1 MEPVISKIEYEDDVY
16 KFTLSK
22 LHLSYV
28 NAIRRTILSDIPI
41 VGVYTETHAENQC
54 NIEVNTC
61 RLHNEILKQRLSC
74 IPIHS
79 TKLDVLPG
87 NYELILDVTNDSDNI
102 MMVTTEHFKIRKKEG
117 GEYLTEEATHEIFPK
132 NNKTGMY
139 IDFARLRPKIDANI
153 NGEQI
158 KLVAEF
164 SLQTA
169 KKNSMFNVVSTCSYG
184 NTIDDIKA
192 KKNWEEQ
199 EKNLRAEQLTDSEIQ
214 IQKKDFYLLDAQR
227 HYVSDSYDFIIQSIG
242 IYSNKELIKKSC
254 DILENKFVQMMM
266 LIENDDIPIVNSETT
281 MDNCY
286 DIILENEDYTIGN
299 ILEYIMYT
307 NFYEKEQVLS
317 FCGFKKMHPH
327 DDDSILRLAFS
338 NNVNNR
344 EIGQYLN
351 KSCNIIIET
360 IKNIKKIF

>member
-1 MEPVISKIEYEDDVY
+1 MEPVISNISYEEDVY

-22 LHLSYV
+22 THLSYA

-79 TKLDVLPG
+79 TKLYVLPG

-102 MMVTTEHFKIRKKEG
+102 MMVTTEHFKIRQKESG
-117 GEYLTEEATHEIFPK
+117 GYLTEEETHKIFPK

-139 IDFARLRPKIDANI
+139 IDFARLRPKIDTNI

-158 KLVAEF
+158 KLLAEF

-184 NTIDDIKA
+184 NTIDAIKA
-192 KKNWEEQ
+192 NKNWEEQ
-199 EKNLRAEQLTDSEIQ
+199 EKKLRSEQLTDSEIK
-214 IQKKDFYLLDAQR
+214 IQKKDL
-227 HYVSDSYDFIIQSIG
+227 
-242 IYSNKELIKKSC
+242 
-254 DILENKFVQMMM
+254 
-266 LIENDDIPIVNSETT
+266 NS
-281 MDNCY
+281 
-286 DIILENEDYTIGN
+286 
-299 ILEYIMYT
+299 
-307 NFYEKEQVLS
+307 
-317 FCGFKKMHPH
+317 
-327 DDDSILRLAFS
+327 
-338 NNVNNR
+338 
-344 EIGQYLN
+344 
-351 KSCNIIIET
+351 
-360 IKNIKKIF
+360 

>member
-1 MEPVISKIEYEDDVY
+1 MEPVISNISYEEDVY

-22 LHLSYV
+22 VHLSYA

-74 IPIHS
+74 IPIHI
-79 TKLDVLPG
+79 TDLDVLPG
-87 NYELILDVTNDSDNI
+87 NYELILDVTNDTDNI
-102 MMVTTEHFKIRKKEG
+102 MMVTTEHFKIRSKTSDN
-117 GEYLTEEATHEIFPK
+117 YLTEGEMNKIFPK

-139 IDFARLRPKIDANI
+139 IDFARLRPKIDTNI

-158 KLVAEF
+158 KLVADF
-164 SLQTA
+164 SIQTA
-169 KKNSMFNVVSTCSYG
+169 KKNSMFNVVSICSYG
-184 NTIDDIKA
+184 NTIDTIKA
-192 KKNWEEQ
+192 NKYWEEQ
-199 EKNLRAEQLTDSEIQ
+199 EKKLRSEQLLESEII

-227 HYVSDSYDFIIQSIG
+227 HSVNESYDFIVQSIG

-254 DILENKFVQMMM
+254 DILENKFIQMSM
-266 LIENDDIPIVNSETT
+266 LIENDEMPIVTSETT

-286 DIILENEDYTIGN
+286 DIILENEDYTMGT
-299 ILEYIMYT
+299 ILEYVMYI

-338 NNVNNR
+338 KNVNNR

-351 KSCNIIIET
+351 KGCTIIIET
-360 IKNIKKIF
+360 IKNIKKLF